1 MPRSRHRRRQGA
13 LSALINRRRHA
24 TDGDISRQHTMDV
37 ADYAAD
43 DIHSDHGWDT
53 DLDEDVEPE
62 SALILAVVDCAVLW

>member
-1 MPRSRHRRRQGA
+1 
-13 LSALINRRRHA
+13 
-24 TDGDISRQHTMDV
+24 MDV